1 MYLMEYHMAA
11 NCLERQSI
19 LTDYDS
25 YLEHPAD
32 GSVDIFRDCNLSNT
46 KKMYK
51 LLGGTRAWN

>member
-1 MYLMEYHMAA
+1 MAA
-11 NCLERQSI
+11 NCLKRQCI